1 MIDAGTGG
9 PRGRGAVAR
18 GGAHEDRTAD
28 DRACPVMPRDAWQIG
43 RLFGIPL
50 RVHVSWLIVFG
61 LVSWSL
67 AGGYFPAVLPDLPVW
82 SYWVQAVVAA
92 AMLFVSIVLHEL
104 GHSLVA
110 RHHGVEISSI
120 TLFVFGGVSQMKDE
134 PRKPREEFQ
143 IAIVGPLISLVLAGV
158 FWTLGLVAQRT
169 EGITATTAVLRY
181 LGGINLLLAVF
192 NMLPVFPLD
201 GGRVLRA
208 ALWHRRR
215 NLAAATRTAAS
226 VGRVFA
232 FALIALGLLQLF
244 AGHFGG
250 LWLVL
255 IGWFIM
261 QAGTAASRQASLRE
275 TLGPLRVRDVM
286 VTDPVTVQADA
297 SVTDLIDGYVA
308 RYTYGGYPVQRDG
321 RVVGLVTLHDLGK
334 VPREEHAA
342 RRVES
347 IMTPLGPSVLVDP
360 ETSVFDAFTRMV
372 SSNQGRFLVEDR
384 GRITGLLTLN
394 GIVHLAQIRTSLGSG
409 A

>member
-1 MIDAGTGG
+1 
-9 PRGRGAVAR
+9 
-18 GGAHEDRTAD
+18 
-28 DRACPVMPRDAWQIG
+28 MPRDAWQIG

-82 SYWVQAVVAA
+82 SYWVQATIAA
-92 AMLFVSIVLHEL
+92 AMLFVSIILHEL

-110 RHHGVEISSI
+110 RHHGVDISSI
-120 TLFVFGGVSQMKDE
+120 TLFVFGGVSQMKEE

-143 IAIVGPLISLVLAGV
+143 IAIVGPLISLALSGA
-158 FWTLGLVAQRT
+158 FWTLALLGQRT
-169 EGITATTAVLRY
+169 EGMTATTAVLLY
-181 LGGINLLLAVF
+181 LAGINLLLAVF

-208 ALWHRRR
+208 ALWHRRG
-215 NLAAATRTAAS
+215 NLAAATQTAAS

-232 FALIALGLLQLF
+232 FALVALGLLQLF

-261 QAGTAASRQASLRE
+261 QAGAAGARQATLRE
-275 TLGPLRVRDVM
+275 ALGGLRVRDVM

-297 SVTDLIDGYVA
+297 SVADLIDGYVT

-321 RVVGLVTLHDLGK
+321 RVVGLVTLHDLRK

-342 RRVES
+342 RRIET
-347 IMTPLGPSVLVDP
+347 IMTPLTPSVLVDP
-360 ETSVFDAFTRMV
+360 AASVFETFTRMV
-372 SSNQGRFLVEDR
+372 SGDAGRFLVEDR
-384 GRITGLLTLN
+384 GRVVGLITLN
-394 GIVHLAQIRTSLGSG
+394 GIMHLAQIRTSLGS
-409 A
+409 

>member
-1 MIDAGTGG
+1 M
-9 PRGRGAVAR
+9 
-18 GGAHEDRTAD
+18 
-28 DRACPVMPRDAWQIG
+28 MPRDAWQIG

-82 SYWVQAVVAA
+82 SYWVQAMVAA
-92 AMLFVSIVLHEL
+92 AMLFVSIILHEL

-110 RHHGVEISSI
+110 RHHGVGISSI
-120 TLFVFGGVSQMKDE
+120 TLFVFGGVSQMKEE
-134 PRKPREEFQ
+134 PRKAREEFQ
-143 IAIVGPLISLVLAGV
+143 IAIVGPLISLGLAGV
-158 FWTLGLVAQRT
+158 FWALGSLGQRA
-169 EGITATTAVLRY
+169 EGLTATTAVLLY
-181 LGGINLLLAVF
+181 LAGINLLLAVF

-208 ALWHRRR
+208 ALWHRRG
-215 NLAAATRTAAS
+215 NLASATQTAAS

-244 AGHFGG
+244 AGRFGG

-261 QAGTAASRQASLRE
+261 QAGAAGARQATLRE
-275 TLGPLRVRDVM
+275 ALGGLRVRDVM

-297 SVTDLIDGYVA
+297 SVADLIDGYVA

-321 RVVGLVTLHDLGK
+321 RIVGLVTLHDLSK
-334 VPREEHAA
+334 IPRQEHAA
-342 RRVES
+342 RRVET
-347 IMTPLGPSVLVDP
+347 IMTPLDPAVLVDP
-360 ETSVFDAFTRMV
+360 EASVFDAFTRMV
-372 SSNQGRFLVEDR
+372 SGNQGRFLVEDR
-384 GRITGLLTLN
+384 GRVAGLITLN
-394 GIVHLAQIRTSLGSG
+394 GIMHLAQIRTSLGS
-409 A
+409 